1 MGNRVNQL
9 NKKLQTKR
17 KELFKLQMEETSS
30 ATDRQKLS
38 NEIKDLTAD
47 LIISQLDLS
56 KSEAD
61 IVKNNNFSN

>member
-9 NKKLQTKR
+9 NKKLQAKR
-17 KELFKLQMEETSS
+17 EELFKLQMDETSS
-30 ATDRQKLS
+30 AIDREKLS

-47 LIISQLDLS
+47 LVISQLDLTNV
-56 KSEAD
+56 EAD

>member
-9 NKKLQTKR
+9 NKKLQAKR

-30 ATDRQKLS
+30 AIDRQKLS

-47 LIISQLDLS
+47 LVICQLDLTNV
-56 KSEAD
+56 EAD